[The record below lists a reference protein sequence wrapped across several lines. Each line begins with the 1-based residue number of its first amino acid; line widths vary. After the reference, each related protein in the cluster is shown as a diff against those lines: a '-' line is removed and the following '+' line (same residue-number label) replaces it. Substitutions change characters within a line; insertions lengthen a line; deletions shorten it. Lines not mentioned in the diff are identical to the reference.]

1 MRGTARAYLALTKPN
16 IISLLLITTV
26 PAMVVAQRGWPSG
39 WLVAATLVG
48 GMLTAGGASALNQF
62 GDRDIDARMER
73 TRGRPLPSRA
83 VPPRHAAV
91 FGVVLAAAGTLW
103 LALTVNL
110 LAAALAAGAVV
121 FYAVVY
127 TYYLKR
133 RTVHNIVIGG
143 AAGAAPPLIGWAAV
157 TGELGATGLL
167 LFLIVVAWTPPHFW
181 ALALTLADDY
191 RRAGVPMLPV
201 VRGEAETKRQILLYS
216 WLLVAL
222 TIILWAVAPLSF
234 IYLAAALAGGAAF
247 IWLALLLRREP
258 GVRRAMRLFRY
269 STAYLALLFAAMLT
283 DQLTLG

>member
-26 PAMVVAQRGWPSG
+26 PAMVVAQRGWPPG
-39 WLVAATLVG
+39 WLVAATLAG

-73 TRGRPLPSRA
+73 TRGRPLPSGA

-110 LAAALAAGAVV
+110 LAAALAAGAVA

-133 RTVHNIVIGG
+133 WTVHNIVIGG
-143 AAGAAPPLIGWAAV
+143 AAGAAPPLIGWVAV

-167 LFLIVVAWTPPHFW
+167 LFLIVVTWTPPHFW
-181 ALALTLADDY
+181 ALALTLTDDY

-222 TIILWAVAPLSF
+222 TIILWAVAQLSF